1 MPKLNAYT
9 DDPGY
14 FIRAWGSDIGNVTY
28 QIKPMGEKVLTD
40 AGYRHGDDLPWSVV
54 NALRA
59 AKLVETGSDQPDKY
73 ADKSDNFEPNQGIV
87 EIDSRKAAEI
97 FELLKTETGVDGER
111 LNRARGVLGVES
123 QSTDPTDTED
133 TTDSYAEKITRRVEA
148 EIDSSTEYNSPLFN
162 PEHESDIF
170 APEIE
175 HKSPGEYVAKLGFSL
190 ITDGGTEQVGQGIG
204 FLKVSHEL
212 DDGMIEI
219 EVTIDPWKS
228 YDDAGGFEQAWEAR
242 AEINELLGV
251 VLPIME
257 SVLKEEGYIVGSATG
272 DVSTSIRH
280 L

>member
-40 AGYRHGDDLPWSVV
+40 VGYGHEDDLPWSVV

-73 ADKSDNFEPNQGIV
+73 ADRADGFEPDQEIV

-111 LNRARGVLGVES
+111 LNRAKDVLGVGS
-123 QSTDPTDTED
+123 HSTDSTDTED
-133 TTDSYAEKITRRVEA
+133 TTDSYSEKLTRRVEA

-162 PEHESDIF
+162 PEHESDVF

-175 HKSPGEYVAKLGFSL
+175 HESAGEYLAKLGFSL
-190 ITDGGTEQVGQGIG
+190 IIDGGTEQVREGIG
-204 FLKVSHEL
+204 FLKVFHEL
-212 DDGMIEI
+212 DDGMTDI

-228 YDDAGGFEQAWEAR
+228 YNDAGGFEQAWEAR
-242 AEINELLGV
+242 AEINALLGV
-251 VLPIME
+251 MLPIME

-272 DVSTSIRH
+272 DVSVSIKH